1 VESNRGSAAV
11 ARHFPLNSTIPQYLL
26 IQSQHDLLCA
36 ADLLAERRSQRRAQR
51 KRKSG
56 GAIA

>member
-1 VESNRGSAAV
+1 MIDTSRWLAGVRTDKV
-11 ARHFPLNSTIPQYLL
+11 LLNLL

-36 ADLLAERRSQRRAQR
+36 ADLLAERRSQRRTQR